1 MQQQQFPSA
10 QSQQNQTIYIQRMA
24 GPGNM
29 NRIAVTDKPQMYQH
43 ISLGNAQNRIAVT
56 DKPQMYQH
64 ISLGNAQ
71 NFGNVVMSQT
81 NVLPQQQSLK
91 FKTQQLG
98 ASFSSLLTMAPL
110 ICSNYGR

>member
-1 MQQQQFPSA
+1 MQQQLQQFPSA
-10 QSQQNQTIYIQRMA
+10 QSQQNQTIYMQRMA

-29 NRIAVTDKPQMYQH
+29 NKLAVDAKPQMYQH
-43 ISLGNAQNRIAVT
+43 
-56 DKPQMYQH
+56 K
-64 ISLGNAQ
+64 SLGNAQ

-81 NVLPQQQSLK
+81 NVLPQQQSLQ

>member
-24 GPGNM
+24 GLGNM
-29 NRIAVTDKPQMYQH
+29 NRIAV
-43 ISLGNAQNRIAVT
+43 AA
-56 DKPQMYQH
+56 KPQMYQH

-71 NFGNVVMSQT
+71 NFGNVVLSQT
-81 NVLPQQQSLK
+81 NVLPQQQSLQ
-91 FKTQQLG
+91 FKTQQL